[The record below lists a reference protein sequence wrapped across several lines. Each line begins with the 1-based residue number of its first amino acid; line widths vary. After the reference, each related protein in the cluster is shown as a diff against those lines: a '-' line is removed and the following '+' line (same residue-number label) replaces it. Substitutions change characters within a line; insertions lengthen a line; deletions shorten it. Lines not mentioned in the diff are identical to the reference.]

1 MSAGRSTHMQL
12 SAKFADD
19 RKIITFKQFFQDRFK
34 FCNRSLLFPLTV
46 PLHYCILYMQQT
58 DEYMLA
64 PDCVVSTYKK
74 LDYERRG
81 REILVISTYYY
92 TTFIIIII
100 IIIILNILIL
110 LLQGYIIIKYYY

>member
-34 FCNRSLLFPLTV
+34 FCNRALLFPLTV
-46 PLHYCILYMQQT
+46 PLHYCILNMLQT

-64 PDCVVSTYKK
+64 PDCVSTYKK

-81 REILVISTYYY
+81 REILVVSTYY

-100 IIIILNILIL
+100 ILNIIIL